1 MQTTTKNEKL
11 TETTTNNQELKT
23 QTTTS
28 PTTTATF
35 RSTEKETY
43 VTETTQQQ
51 TEATTRTTIKFTEP
65 PTTTGKTP
73 STTLK
78 ILTSSSEST
87 PEFTDTIS
95 STTFLST
102 EETRFIST
110 KRSENVNVSS
120 IVLGLMLTFSLVANL
135 VLAFLLYKSC
145 RRHIPGEEDQNKL
158 YTNEIPLSKI
168 EHETAY
174 TDIQCRDDNPA
185 YQYESLSSQNE
196 ATYTNTIP

>member
-1 MQTTTKNEKL
+1 MQTTSEL
-11 TETTTNNQELKT
+11 TNVFIL
-23 QTTTS
+23 
-28 PTTTATF
+28 PIATF

-43 VTETTQQQ
+43 FTETTQQQ

-65 PTTTGKTP
+65 PTTTAKTP

-78 ILTSSSEST
+78 FLTSSSEST

-120 IVLGLMLTFSLVANL
+120 IVLGLMLTFSLMANL
-135 VLAFLLYKSC
+135 VLAFLLYK
-145 RRHIPGEEDQNKL
+145 R
-158 YTNEIPLSKI
+158 
-168 EHETAY
+168 
-174 TDIQCRDDNPA
+174 
-185 YQYESLSSQNE
+185 
-196 ATYTNTIP
+196 